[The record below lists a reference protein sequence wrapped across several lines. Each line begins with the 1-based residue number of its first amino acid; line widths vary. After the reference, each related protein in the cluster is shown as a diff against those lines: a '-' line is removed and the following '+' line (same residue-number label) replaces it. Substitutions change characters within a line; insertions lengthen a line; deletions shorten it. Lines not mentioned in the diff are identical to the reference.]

1 MKLLR
6 DPFYEYDMD
15 RDMCSVVDKN
25 SPVHISL
32 DLSMMEAHDPNRLSL
47 EVSDPMVL
55 GDQPMMMDDV
65 DFGIDID
72 TDFYV
77 PQTYPTLLNAATIP
91 TDNSSQSSSS
101 KRPST
106 DRHGYDL
113 PSFIMEE
120 DEWLSQ
126 NSECLPVLVP
136 NSSSLPIKRQT
147 RLKRMVVNCVQ
158 DTMLTALDYTIDGI
172 IGDFRMRAARGSK
185 KINLRQPMMTL
196 IEPLEN
202 LMVQRDF
209 QRTSIERARRGT
221 NSNSSHGSYPSSING
236 RGGESTIRST
246 SDLTT
251 PDLQPLDFEE
261 NINHD
266 LSERDTFHAYPT
278 DDPFDIDDNIDY
290 DYLLVNPM
298 EAMDINRYE
307 LDQEKQELR
316 LFLTDSDIVQLDD
329 IFQLK
334 NRSLIAHSFYYVLE
348 LANKSKVK
356 LLQESAY

>member
-221 NSNSSHGSYPSSING
+221 NN
-236 RGGESTIRST
+236 
-246 SDLTT
+246 LTT

-356 LLQESAY
+356 LLQESAYGPIQIRIL

>member
-1 MKLLR
+1 
-6 DPFYEYDMD
+6 
-15 RDMCSVVDKN
+15 MCVYLK
-25 SPVHISL
+25 
-32 DLSMMEAHDPNRLSL
+32 
-47 EVSDPMVL
+47 
-55 GDQPMMMDDV
+55 
-65 DFGIDID
+65 
-72 TDFYV
+72 
-77 PQTYPTLLNAATIP
+77 

-246 SDLTT
+246 SG
-251 PDLQPLDFEE
+251 
-261 NINHD
+261 
-266 LSERDTFHAYPT
+266 S
-278 DDPFDIDDNIDY
+278 
-290 DYLLVNPM
+290 
-298 EAMDINRYE
+298 
-307 LDQEKQELR
+307 
-316 LFLTDSDIVQLDD
+316 
-329 IFQLK
+329 
-334 NRSLIAHSFYYVLE
+334 
-348 LANKSKVK
+348 
-356 LLQESAY
+356 